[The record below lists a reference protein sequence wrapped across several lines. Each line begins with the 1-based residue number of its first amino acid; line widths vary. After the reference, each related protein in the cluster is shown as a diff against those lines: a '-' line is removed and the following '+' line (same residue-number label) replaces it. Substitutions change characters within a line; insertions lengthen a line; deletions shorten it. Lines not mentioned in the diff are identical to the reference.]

1 MKFDKR
7 KDVNPKYLLLTLTI
21 ISVFFLII
29 SYFAADKVAFL
40 KNFTINI
47 VTPIQECINEIGLW
61 TDSKAKNLAEIEE
74 LNEQNEALE
83 QELAE
88 LKTEITIYQN
98 QLAELNELR
107 DLYDLAETYPDFN
120 KTGAHVFAKDTSS
133 WFSMFYI
140 DKGTNDNLFVG
151 ANVMCD
157 EGLAGLIV
165 ECHADYSKVRAIID
179 DNSNISAK
187 IMPSNAL
194 CTVEGNISQFENGY
208 LVVSNIDKDASV
220 NIGDKVVT
228 SNISDRFHAGI
239 VIGYIVEVKNDP
251 NNLTM
256 TAYITPAVD
265 FNNIT
270 DVLVITDK
278 KMSVEEMSAEE

>member
-21 ISVFFLII
+21 ISVFLLII

-40 KNFTINI
+40 KNFTINV
-47 VTPIQECINEIGLW
+47 VTPIQECINDIGLW
-61 TDSKAKNLAEIEE
+61 TDSKVKNLAEIEE
-74 LNEQNEALE
+74 LTEKNEALE
-83 QELAE
+83 QELAQ
-88 LKTEITIYQN
+88 LKAEVTVYQN
-98 QLAELNELR
+98 QLTELSELR
-107 DLYDLAETYPDFN
+107 ELYDLDETYPEFD

-133 WFSMFYI
+133 WFSVFYI
-140 DKGTNDNLFVG
+140 DKGTNDGLFVG

-157 EGLAGLIV
+157 DGLAGLIV
-165 ECHADYSKVRAIID
+165 ECNDDYSKVRAIID

-194 CTVEGNISQFENGY
+194 CTVEGSNSQFENGY

-228 SNISDRFHAGI
+228 SNISDRFHSGI
-239 VIGYIVEVKNDP
+239 VIGYIIELENDP

-265 FNNIT
+265 FSNIT

-278 KMSVEEMSAEE
+278 KMSIEEQ

>member
-21 ISVFFLII
+21 ISVFLLII

-40 KNFTINI
+40 KNFTINV
-47 VTPIQECINEIGLW
+47 VTPIQECINDIGLW
-61 TDSKAKNLAEIEE
+61 TDSKVKNLAEIEE
-74 LNEQNEALE
+74 LTEKNEALE
-83 QELAE
+83 QELAQ
-88 LKTEITIYQN
+88 LKAEVTVYQN
-98 QLAELNELR
+98 QLTELSELR
-107 DLYDLAETYPDFN
+107 ELYDLDETYPEFD

-133 WFSMFYI
+133 WFSVFYI
-140 DKGTNDNLFVG
+140 DKGTNDGLFVG

-157 EGLAGLIV
+157 DGLAGLIV
-165 ECHADYSKVRAIID
+165 ECNDDYSKVRAIID

-194 CTVEGNISQFENGY
+194 CTVEGSNSQFENGY

-228 SNISDRFHAGI
+228 SNISDRYHSGI
-239 VIGYIVEVKNDP
+239 VIGYIIELENDP

-265 FNNIT
+265 FSNIT

-278 KMSVEEMSAEE
+278 KMSIEEQ

>member
-1 MKFDKR
+1 M
-7 KDVNPKYLLLTLTI
+7 
-21 ISVFFLII
+21 
-29 SYFAADKVAFL
+29 
-40 KNFTINI
+40 
-47 VTPIQECINEIGLW
+47 QECINDIGLW
-61 TDSKAKNLAEIEE
+61 TDSKVKNLAEIEE
-74 LNEQNEALE
+74 LTEKNEALE
-83 QELAE
+83 QELAQ
-88 LKTEITIYQN
+88 LKAEVTVYQN
-98 QLAELNELR
+98 QLTELSELR
-107 DLYDLAETYPDFN
+107 ELYDLDETYPEFD

-133 WFSMFYI
+133 WFSVFYI
-140 DKGTNDNLFVG
+140 DKGTNDGLFVG

-157 EGLAGLIV
+157 DGLAGLIV
-165 ECHADYSKVRAIID
+165 ECNDDYSKVRAIID

-194 CTVEGNISQFENGY
+194 CTVEGSNSQFENGY

-228 SNISDRFHAGI
+228 SNISDRFHSGI
-239 VIGYIVEVKNDP
+239 VIGYIIELENDP

-265 FNNIT
+265 FSNIT

-278 KMSVEEMSAEE
+278 KMSIEEQ

>member
-21 ISVFFLII
+21 ICVIFMII
-29 SYFAADKVAFL
+29 SSFAADKVVFL
-40 KNFTINI
+40 KRFTATI
-47 VTPIQECINEIGLW
+47 VTPIQECINDIGLW
-61 TDSKAKNLAEIEE
+61 TDSKMKNLEDIKQLTAEK
-74 LNEQNEALE
+74 EALE
-83 QELAE
+83 DEVAS
-88 LKTEITIYQN
+88 LKTEVTMYQN

-107 DLYDLAETYPDFN
+107 QLYSLDETYPELN

-133 WFSMFYI
+133 WFSVFYI
-140 DKGTNDNLFVG
+140 DKGTDDGLFVG
-151 ANVMCD
+151 ANVMSD

-165 ECHADYSKVRAIID
+165 ECYSDYSKVRAIID

-187 IMPSNAL
+187 IMPSNAI
-194 CTVEGNISQFENGY
+194 CTVEGSTSQYENGY

-228 SNISDRFHAGI
+228 SNISDRYHSGI
-239 VIGYIVEVKNDP
+239 VIGYVTEIQNDP

-256 TAYITPAVD
+256 TAYISPAVD
-265 FNNIT
+265 FNGIS
-270 DVLVITDK
+270 DVLVITDEK
-278 KMSVEEMSAEE
+278 ITIDDK

>member
-21 ISVFFLII
+21 ICVILMII
-29 SYFAADKVAFL
+29 SSFAADKVAFL
-40 KNFTINI
+40 KKFTVNI
-47 VTPIQECINEIGLW
+47 VTPIQECINDIGLW
-61 TDSKAKNLAEIEE
+61 TDSKMDNLEKIQDLTAEK
-74 LNEQNEALE
+74 EALE
-83 QELAE
+83 EEIAS
-88 LKTEITIYQN
+88 LKTEVTMYQN

-107 DLYDLAETYPDFN
+107 ELYNLDETYPELN

-133 WFSMFYI
+133 WFSVFYI
-140 DKGTNDNLFVG
+140 DKGTNDGLFVG
-151 ANVMCD
+151 ANVMSD
-157 EGLAGLIV
+157 EGLAGLIT
-165 ECHADYSKVRAIID
+165 ECYDDYSKVRAIID

-194 CTVEGNISQFENGY
+194 CTVEGSTSQYENGY

-228 SNISDRFHAGI
+228 SNISDRYHSGI
-239 VIGYIVEVKNDP
+239 VIGYITEIQNDP

-256 TAYITPAVD
+256 TAYISPAVD
-265 FNNIT
+265 FNGIS
-270 DVLVITDK
+270 DVLVITDE
-278 KMSVEEMSAEE
+278 KMTIEKQ

>member
-21 ISVFFLII
+21 ICVILMII
-29 SYFAADKVAFL
+29 SSFAADKVAFL
-40 KNFTINI
+40 KKFTVNI
-47 VTPIQECINEIGLW
+47 VTPIQECINDIGLW
-61 TDSKAKNLAEIEE
+61 TDSKMDNLEKIQDLTAEK
-74 LNEQNEALE
+74 EALE
-83 QELAE
+83 EEIAS
-88 LKTEITIYQN
+88 LKTEVTIYQN

-107 DLYDLAETYPDFN
+107 ELYNLDETYPELN

-133 WFSMFYI
+133 WFSVFYI
-140 DKGTNDNLFVG
+140 DKGTNDGLFVG
-151 ANVMCD
+151 ANVMSD
-157 EGLAGLIV
+157 EGLAGLIT
-165 ECHADYSKVRAIID
+165 ECYDDYSKVRAIID

-194 CTVEGNISQFENGY
+194 CTVEGSTSQYENGY

-228 SNISDRFHAGI
+228 SNISDRYHSGI
-239 VIGYIVEVKNDP
+239 VIGYITEIQNDP

-256 TAYITPAVD
+256 TAYISPAVD
-265 FNNIT
+265 FNGIS
-270 DVLVITDK
+270 DVLVITDE
-278 KMSVEEMSAEE
+278 KMTIEKQ

>member
-21 ISVFFLII
+21 ICVILMII
-29 SYFAADKVAFL
+29 SSFAADKVAFL
-40 KNFTINI
+40 KKFTVNI
-47 VTPIQECINEIGLW
+47 VTPIQECINDIGLW
-61 TDSKAKNLAEIEE
+61 TDSKMDNLEKIQDLTAEK
-74 LNEQNEALE
+74 EALE
-83 QELAE
+83 EE
-88 LKTEITIYQN
+88 IVSLKTEVTMYQN

-107 DLYDLAETYPDFN
+107 ELYNLDETYPELN

-133 WFSMFYI
+133 WFSVFYI
-140 DKGTNDNLFVG
+140 DKGTNDGLFVG
-151 ANVMCD
+151 ANVMSD
-157 EGLAGLIV
+157 EGLAGLIT
-165 ECHADYSKVRAIID
+165 ECYDDYSKVRAIID

-194 CTVEGNISQFENGY
+194 CTVEGSTSQYENGY

-228 SNISDRFHAGI
+228 SNISDRYHSGI
-239 VIGYIVEVKNDP
+239 VIGYITEIHNDP

-256 TAYITPAVD
+256 TAYISPAVD
-265 FNNIT
+265 FNGIS
-270 DVLVITDK
+270 DVLVITDE
-278 KMSVEEMSAEE
+278 KMTIEKQ

>member
-21 ISVFFLII
+21 ISVFLLVI

-40 KNFTINI
+40 KNFTINV
-47 VTPIQECINEIGLW
+47 VTPIQECINDIGLW
-61 TDSKAKNLAEIEE
+61 TDSKVKNLAEIEE
-74 LNEQNEALE
+74 LTEKNEALE
-83 QELAE
+83 QELAQ
-88 LKTEITIYQN
+88 LKAEVTVYQN
-98 QLAELNELR
+98 QLSELSELR
-107 DLYDLAETYPDFN
+107 ELYDLDETYPEFN

-133 WFSMFYI
+133 WFSVFYI
-140 DKGTNDNLFVG
+140 DKGTNDGLFVG

-157 EGLAGLIV
+157 DGLAGLIV
-165 ECHADYSKVRAIID
+165 ECNDDYSKVRAIID

-194 CTVEGNISQFENGY
+194 CTVEGSNSQFENGY

-228 SNISDRFHAGI
+228 SNISDRFHSGI
-239 VIGYIVEVKNDP
+239 VIGYIIELENDP

-265 FNNIT
+265 FSNIT

-278 KMSVEEMSAEE
+278 KMSIEEQ